1 MPIDGIEGKDFVDK
15 QFSSEE
21 IRLVRRLPKN
31 LQDRALKCL
40 KEQKIICES
49 DRSIESD
56 SHTKSEQ
63 EKRSKSKSKVR
74 SGSLSGIQPLA
85 SRVPKAA
92 RKKVNNKNNI
102 KLTSKQCTV
111 VHFHYSGILQ
121 ENKEI
126 PFWIINFQFTKSNTE
141 LHLYDLIIRWRNLL
155 EYSPSFRHLGYK

>member
-92 RKKVNNKNNI
+92 RKKVNNK
-102 KLTSKQCTV
+102 
-111 VHFHYSGILQ
+111 HFSQ
-121 ENKEI
+121 V
-126 PFWIINFQFTKSNTE
+126 
-141 LHLYDLIIRWRNLL
+141 
-155 EYSPSFRHLGYK
+155 